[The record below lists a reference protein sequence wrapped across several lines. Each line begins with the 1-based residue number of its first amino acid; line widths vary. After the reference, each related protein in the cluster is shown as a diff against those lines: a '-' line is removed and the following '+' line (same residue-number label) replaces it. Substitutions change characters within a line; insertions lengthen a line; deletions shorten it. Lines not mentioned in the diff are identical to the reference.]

1 MSELA
6 ALERSLREK
15 GVKCFSI
22 RLEEGRVRV
31 NYRTSENRWEWKDGK
46 TAPNLHGALVNYDFI
61 ADEPPA
67 SSDLEDLLG

>member
-1 MSELA
+1 MSDFT

-22 RLEEGRVRV
+22 RLEGNRVRV

-46 TAPNLHGALVNYDFI
+46 LAPNLHDALVKNDFI
-61 ADEPPA
+61 AGEQPA
-67 SSDLEDLLG
+67 PDLEDLLG

>member
-1 MSELA
+1 MSDFT

-22 RLEEGRVRV
+22 RLEGDRVRV

-46 TAPNLHGALVNYDFI
+46 LAPNLHDALVKHGLIED
-61 ADEPPA
+61 APQD
-67 SSDLEDLLG
+67 SDLEDLLG